1 MKKTI
6 FAVLAGFL
14 AMGAAQ
20 AQSTTTTAANDA
32 PRAYVGVGVGA
43 VKDSITGDHKRSTRI
58 FGGYEFD
65 QNWAVEGGYSYL
77 GKSGFYVPLQNDIP
91 HVGVKSQSVYLAAK
105 YTVPLSERTSVY
117 GKLGLAHAEAKYS
130 SQAPG
135 WNFKD
140 NTNGVYGALG
150 VQTRL
155 TENVSLFAEYERNGK
170 QLRNGADNKVF
181 SAGVKYGF

>member
-20 AQSTTTTAANDA
+20 AQSTANDA
-32 PRAYVGVGVGA
+32 PRTYLGIGVGA
-43 VKDSITGDHKRSTRI
+43 VKDSITGDHKRSTTI

-77 GKSGFYVPLQNDIP
+77 GKSGFYVPLENDIY
-91 HVGVKSQSVYLAAK
+91 HVGVKSQSFYAAAK
-105 YTVPLSERTSVY
+105 YTFPLTERTAMY
-117 GKLGLAHAEAKYS
+117 GKLGLAHTEAKYS
-130 SQAPG
+130 SPFKG

-140 NTNGVYGALG
+140 NTNGVYAAVG